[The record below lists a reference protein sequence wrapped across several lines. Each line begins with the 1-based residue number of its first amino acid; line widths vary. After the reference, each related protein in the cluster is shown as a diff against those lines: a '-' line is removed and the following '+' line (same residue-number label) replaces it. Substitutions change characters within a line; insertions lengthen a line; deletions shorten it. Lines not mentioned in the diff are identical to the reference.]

1 MFLEIQQRR
10 LPAEVQS
17 VYVTAFQIM
26 NETVQ
31 DLLQMREAEAEVKQ
45 SHRRGKGCTM
55 PTRMHVVIGARTQY
69 HLL

>member
-26 NETVQ
+26 NETIQ